1 MANIPFTKLE
11 IPNGAD
17 SYVFDGITVDDLTE
31 LDLTQFPK
39 QAQIDEFNNRI
50 NDEYVKKTEL
60 DELDL
65 TKFPDKDQIN
75 AFNETVKTQ
84 DYVKRPELTK
94 LDLSQF
100 PDKTQIDAF
109 NENLKLEDYVKR
121 AELTPLDLSLFPSKD
136 EITVI
141 NTKIDNFNN
150 LEFVEF
156 DYDALMARLDNIV
169 ARIEAI
175 EAKVGI

>member
-17 SYVFDGITVDDLTE
+17 NYVFDGITVDDLTE
-31 LDLTQFPK
+31 LDLTHFPK
-39 QAQIDEFNNRI
+39 EAQIIELNNRI

-65 TKFPDKDQIN
+65 SKFPDKDQIN
-75 AFNETVKTQ
+75 AFNETIKTQ
-84 DYVKRPELTK
+84 DYVKRE
-94 LDLSQF
+94 
-100 PDKTQIDAF
+100 
-109 NENLKLEDYVKR
+109 
-121 AELTPLDLSLFPSKD
+121 ELTPLDLSQFPSKD
-136 EITVI
+136 EINVI

-150 LEFVEF
+150 LQFVEF
-156 DYDALMARLDNIV
+156 DYDGLMARLDNIV
-169 ARIEAI
+169 ARIAAI

>member
-17 SYVFDGITVDDLTE
+17 NYVFDGITVDDLTE
-31 LDLTQFPK
+31 LDLTRFPN
-39 QAQIDEFNNRI
+39 Q
-50 NDEYVKKTEL
+50 
-60 DELDL
+60 
-65 TKFPDKDQIN
+65 DQIN
-75 AFNETVKTQ
+75 AFNETIKTQ
-84 DYVKRPELTK
+84 DYVKRE
-94 LDLSQF
+94 
-100 PDKTQIDAF
+100 
-109 NENLKLEDYVKR
+109 
-121 AELTPLDLSLFPSKD
+121 ELTPLDLSLFPSKD

-150 LEFVEF
+150 LQFVEF
-156 DYDALMARLDNIV
+156 DYDGLMARLDDIV

>member
-17 SYVFDGITVDDLTE
+17 NYVFDGITVDDLTE
-31 LDLTQFPK
+31 LDLTQFPN
-39 QAQIDEFNNRI
+39 QAQITEFNNRI

-65 TKFPDKDQIN
+65 SKFPDKDQIN
-75 AFNETVKTQ
+75 AFNETIKTQ
-84 DYVKRPELTK
+84 DYVKRE
-94 LDLSQF
+94 
-100 PDKTQIDAF
+100 
-109 NENLKLEDYVKR
+109 
-121 AELTPLDLSLFPSKD
+121 ELTPLDLSLFPSKD
-136 EITVI
+136 EINVI

-150 LEFVEF
+150 LQFVEF

-169 ARIEAI
+169 ARIEAL

>member
-17 SYVFDGITVDDLTE
+17 NYVFDGITVDDLTE
-31 LDLTQFPK
+31 LDLTQFPNK
-39 QAQIDEFNNRI
+39 TQID
-50 NDEYVKKTEL
+50 
-60 DELDL
+60 
-65 TKFPDKDQIN
+65 
-75 AFNETVKTQ
+75 AFNENLKLE

-100 PDKTQIDAF
+100 PDKTQINEF
-109 NENLKLEDYVKR
+109 NENLKLADYVKR
-121 AELTPLDLSLFPSKD
+121 AELTELDF
-136 EITVI
+136 
-141 NTKIDNFNN
+141 
-150 LEFVEF
+150 
-156 DYDALMARLDNIV
+156 DALI

>member
-17 SYVFDGITVDDLTE
+17 NYVFDGITVDDLTE

-65 TKFPDKDQIN
+65 SKFPDKDQIN
-75 AFNETVKTQ
+75 EFNETVKTQ
-84 DYVKRPELTK
+84 
-94 LDLSQF
+94 
-100 PDKTQIDAF
+100 
-109 NENLKLEDYVKR
+109 DYVKR
-121 AELTPLDLSLFPSKD
+121 AELTPLDLSKFPSKD

>member
-17 SYVFDGITVDDLTE
+17 NYVFDGITVDDLTE

-39 QAQIDEFNNRI
+39 EAQIIEFNNRI

-65 TKFPDKDQIN
+65 SKFPDKTQIN
-75 AFNETVKTQ
+75 EFNENLKLA
-84 DYVKRPELTK
+84 DYVKRVELTE

-100 PDKTQIDAF
+100 P
-109 NENLKLEDYVKR
+109 
-121 AELTPLDLSLFPSKD
+121 SKD
-136 EITVI
+136 EINVV

-156 DYDALMARLDNIV
+156 DYDALMVRLDDIV

-175 EAKVGI
+175 EAKVGV

>member
-17 SYVFDGITVDDLTE
+17 NYVFDGITVDDLTE
-31 LDLTQFPK
+31 LDLTQFPN
-39 QAQIDEFNNRI
+39 QAQITEFNNRI

-65 TKFPDKDQIN
+65 SK
-75 AFNETVKTQ
+75 
-84 DYVKRPELTK
+84 
-94 LDLSQF
+94 F

-109 NENLKLEDYVKR
+109 NETIKTQDYVKR
-121 AELTPLDLSLFPSKD
+121 AELTPLDLSQFPSKD

-156 DYDALMARLDNIV
+156 DYDALMARLDAIV
-169 ARIEAI
+169 ARIEAL
-175 EAKVGI
+175 ETKVGI

>member
-17 SYVFDGITVDDLTE
+17 NYVFDGITVDDLTE
-31 LDLTQFPK
+31 LDLTQFPN
-39 QAQIDEFNNRI
+39 QDQINEFNNRI

-65 TKFPDKDQIN
+65 S
-75 AFNETVKTQ
+75 A
-84 DYVKRPELTK
+84 
-94 LDLSQF
+94 F
-100 PDKTQIDAF
+100 PDKTQINEF
-109 NENLKLEDYVKR
+109 NENLKLADYVKR
-121 AELTPLDLSLFPSKD
+121 VELTELDLSQFPSKD

-156 DYDALMARLDNIV
+156 DYDALMTRLDNIV
-169 ARIEAI
+169 ARIEAL

>member
-17 SYVFDGITVDDLTE
+17 NYVFDGVSVDDLTE
-31 LDLTQFPK
+31 LDLTRFPN
-39 QAQIDEFNNRI
+39 Q
-50 NDEYVKKTEL
+50 
-60 DELDL
+60 
-65 TKFPDKDQIN
+65 
-75 AFNETVKTQ
+75 
-84 DYVKRPELTK
+84 
-94 LDLSQF
+94 S
-100 PDKTQIDAF
+100 QIDAF

-141 NTKIDNFNN
+141 NTKIDDFNK
-150 LEFVEF
+150 LQFVEF

-169 ARIEAI
+169 ARIEAL
-175 EAKVGI
+175 EARVGI

>member
-17 SYVFDGITVDDLTE
+17 NYVFDGITVDDLTE
-31 LDLTQFPK
+31 LDLTQFPN
-39 QAQIDEFNNRI
+39 QTQIDE
-50 NDEYVKKTEL
+50 
-60 DELDL
+60 
-65 TKFPDKDQIN
+65 
-75 AFNETVKTQ
+75 
-84 DYVKRPELTK
+84 
-94 LDLSQF
+94 
-100 PDKTQIDAF
+100 F

-136 EITVI
+136 EINVI

>member
-17 SYVFDGITVDDLTE
+17 NYVFDGITVDDLTE
-31 LDLTQFPK
+31 LDLTQFPN
-39 QAQIDEFNNRI
+39 QDQINEFNNRI

-60 DELDL
+60 
-65 TKFPDKDQIN
+65 
-75 AFNETVKTQ
+75 
-84 DYVKRPELTK
+84 TK
-94 LDLSQF
+94 LDLS
-100 PDKTQIDAF
+100 K
-109 NENLKLEDYVKR
+109 
-121 AELTPLDLSLFPSKD
+121 FPSKD

-156 DYDALMARLDNIV
+156 DYDALMTRLDNIV

>member
-17 SYVFDGITVDDLTE
+17 NYVFDGITVDDLTE
-31 LDLTQFPK
+31 LDLTQFPN
-39 QAQIDEFNNRI
+39 QDQINEFNNRI

-65 TKFPDKDQIN
+65 SKFPDKDQIN

-84 DYVKRPELTK
+84 DYVKRVELTK

-100 PDKTQIDAF
+100 PDKTQINEF

-121 AELTPLDLSLFPSKD
+121 VELTELDLSKFPSKD

>member
-17 SYVFDGITVDDLTE
+17 NYVFDGITVDDLTE
-31 LDLTQFPK
+31 LDLTQFPN
-39 QAQIDEFNNRI
+39 Q
-50 NDEYVKKTEL
+50 
-60 DELDL
+60 
-65 TKFPDKDQIN
+65 DQIN
-75 AFNETVKTQ
+75 EFNETVKTQ
-84 DYVKRPELTK
+84 
-94 LDLSQF
+94 
-100 PDKTQIDAF
+100 
-109 NENLKLEDYVKR
+109 DYVKR
-121 AELTPLDLSLFPSKD
+121 AELTPLDLSKFPSKD

>member
-17 SYVFDGITVDDLTE
+17 NYVFDGITVDDLTE

-60 DELDL
+60 
-65 TKFPDKDQIN
+65 
-75 AFNETVKTQ
+75 
-84 DYVKRPELTK
+84 TK
-94 LDLSQF
+94 LDLS
-100 PDKTQIDAF
+100 K
-109 NENLKLEDYVKR
+109 
-121 AELTPLDLSLFPSKD
+121 FPSKD

>member
-17 SYVFDGITVDDLTE
+17 NYVFDGITVDDLTE
-31 LDLTQFPK
+31 LDLTQFPN
-39 QAQIDEFNNRI
+39 Q
-50 NDEYVKKTEL
+50 T
-60 DELDL
+60 
-65 TKFPDKDQIN
+65 QIN
-75 AFNETVKTQ
+75 E
-84 DYVKRPELTK
+84 
-94 LDLSQF
+94 
-100 PDKTQIDAF
+100 F
-109 NENLKLEDYVKR
+109 NENLKLADYVKR
-121 AELTPLDLSLFPSKD
+121 DELTPLDLDKFPSKD
-136 EITVI
+136 EINVI

-175 EAKVGI
+175 EARVGIEDG

>member
-17 SYVFDGITVDDLTE
+17 NYVFDGITVDDLTE
-31 LDLTQFPK
+31 LDLTQFPN
-39 QAQIDEFNNRI
+39 Q
-50 NDEYVKKTEL
+50 T
-60 DELDL
+60 
-65 TKFPDKDQIN
+65 QIN
-75 AFNETVKTQ
+75 EFNETIKTQ
-84 DYVKRPELTK
+84 DYVKR
-94 LDLSQF
+94 D
-100 PDKTQIDAF
+100 
-109 NENLKLEDYVKR
+109 
-121 AELTPLDLSLFPSKD
+121 ELTPLDLSQFPSKD

-150 LEFVEF
+150 LELVEF
-156 DYDALMARLDNIV
+156 DYDGLMARLADIV

>member
-17 SYVFDGITVDDLTE
+17 NYVFDGITVDDLTE
-31 LDLTQFPK
+31 LDLTQFPN
-39 QAQIDEFNNRI
+39 QDQINEFNNRI

-65 TKFPDKDQIN
+65 SK
-75 AFNETVKTQ
+75 
-84 DYVKRPELTK
+84 
-94 LDLSQF
+94 F
-100 PDKTQIDAF
+100 PDKTQINEF
-109 NENLKLEDYVKR
+109 NENLRLADYVKR
-121 AELTPLDLSLFPSKD
+121 EELTPLDLDKFPSKD

-156 DYDALMARLDNIV
+156 DYDGLMARLDNIV

>member
-17 SYVFDGITVDDLTE
+17 NYVFDGITVDDLTE
-31 LDLTQFPK
+31 LDLTQFPN
-39 QAQIDEFNNRI
+39 QTQIDEFNNRI

-65 TKFPDKDQIN
+65 T
-75 AFNETVKTQ
+75 
-84 DYVKRPELTK
+84 
-94 LDLSQF
+94 QF

>member
-17 SYVFDGITVDDLTE
+17 NYVFDGITVDDLTE
-31 LDLTQFPK
+31 LDLTRFPN
-39 QAQIDEFNNRI
+39 QDQINEFNN
-50 NDEYVKKTEL
+50 NLKLE
-60 DELDL
+60 
-65 TKFPDKDQIN
+65 
-75 AFNETVKTQ
+75 

-100 PDKTQIDAF
+100 PDTTQIDEF
-109 NENLKLEDYVKR
+109 NNNLKLADYVKR
-121 AELTPLDLSLFPSKD
+121 VELTELDLSQFPSKD

-141 NTKIDNFNN
+141 NTKIDNFNS

-169 ARIEAI
+169 ARITAI

>member
-17 SYVFDGITVDDLTE
+17 NYVFDGITVDDLTE

-39 QAQIDEFNNRI
+39 QAQIDEFN
-50 NDEYVKKTEL
+50 
-60 DELDL
+60 
-65 TKFPDKDQIN
+65 
-75 AFNETVKTQ
+75 ETIKTQ

-100 PDKTQIDAF
+100 PDKTQIDTF
-109 NENLKLEDYVKR
+109 NETIKTQDYVKR

-141 NTKIDNFNN
+141 STKIDNFNN

>member
-17 SYVFDGITVDDLTE
+17 NYVFDGITVDDLTE
-31 LDLTQFPK
+31 LDLTQFPN
-39 QAQIDEFNNRI
+39 QSQIDEFNNRI

-65 TKFPDKDQIN
+65 TKFPDK
-75 AFNETVKTQ
+75 
-84 DYVKRPELTK
+84 
-94 LDLSQF
+94 
-100 PDKTQIDAF
+100 TQIDAF
-109 NENLKLEDYVKR
+109 NENLRLADYVKR
-121 AELTPLDLSLFPSKD
+121 DELTPLDLDKFPSKD
-136 EITVI
+136 EINVV

-156 DYDALMARLDNIV
+156 DYDALMARLDDIV

>member
-17 SYVFDGITVDDLTE
+17 NYVFDGITVDDLTE
-31 LDLTQFPK
+31 LDLTQ
-39 QAQIDEFNNRI
+39 
-50 NDEYVKKTEL
+50 
-60 DELDL
+60 
-65 TKFPDKDQIN
+65 
-75 AFNETVKTQ
+75 
-84 DYVKRPELTK
+84 
-94 LDLSQF
+94 
-100 PDKTQIDAF
+100 
-109 NENLKLEDYVKR
+109 
-121 AELTPLDLSLFPSKD
+121 FPSKD

-156 DYDALMARLDNIV
+156 DYDGLMARLADIV

>member
-17 SYVFDGITVDDLTE
+17 NYVFDGITVDDLTE
-31 LDLTQFPK
+31 LDLTQFPN
-39 QAQIDEFNNRI
+39 QAQITEFNNRI

-84 DYVKRPELTK
+84 DYVKRAELTK
-94 LDLSQF
+94 LDLSQ
-100 PDKTQIDAF
+100 
-109 NENLKLEDYVKR
+109 
-121 AELTPLDLSLFPSKD
+121 FPSKD

-150 LEFVEF
+150 LQFVEF
-156 DYDALMARLDNIV
+156 DYDGLMARLDDIV

>member
-17 SYVFDGITVDDLTE
+17 NYVFDGITVDDLTE
-31 LDLTQFPK
+31 LDLTQFPN
-39 QAQIDEFNNRI
+39 QSQINEFNNRI

-65 TKFPDKDQIN
+65 SK
-75 AFNETVKTQ
+75 
-84 DYVKRPELTK
+84 
-94 LDLSQF
+94 F

-109 NENLKLEDYVKR
+109 NETIRTQDYVKR
-121 AELTPLDLSLFPSKD
+121 EELTPLDLSLFPSKD

-156 DYDALMARLDNIV
+156 DYDGLMARLADIV

>member
-17 SYVFDGITVDDLTE
+17 NYVFDGITVDDLTE
-31 LDLTQFPK
+31 LDLTQFPN
-39 QAQIDEFNNRI
+39 QTQIDE
-50 NDEYVKKTEL
+50 
-60 DELDL
+60 
-65 TKFPDKDQIN
+65 
-75 AFNETVKTQ
+75 
-84 DYVKRPELTK
+84 
-94 LDLSQF
+94 
-100 PDKTQIDAF
+100 F

-136 EITVI
+136 EINVI

-156 DYDALMARLDNIV
+156 DYDGLMARLDNIV

>member
-17 SYVFDGITVDDLTE
+17 NYVFDGITVDDLTE

-39 QAQIDEFNNRI
+39 EAQIIEFNNRI

-65 TKFPDKDQIN
+65 S
-75 AFNETVKTQ
+75 A
-84 DYVKRPELTK
+84 
-94 LDLSQF
+94 F
-100 PDKTQIDAF
+100 PDKTQINEF
-109 NENLKLEDYVKR
+109 NENLKLADYVKR
-121 AELTPLDLSLFPSKD
+121 DELTPLDLSKFPSKD

>member
-17 SYVFDGITVDDLTE
+17 NYVFDGITVDDLTE
-31 LDLTQFPK
+31 LDLTQFPN
-39 QAQIDEFNNRI
+39 QDQINEFNNRI

-65 TKFPDKDQIN
+65 SK
-75 AFNETVKTQ
+75 
-84 DYVKRPELTK
+84 
-94 LDLSQF
+94 F

-121 AELTPLDLSLFPSKD
+121 AELTPLDLSQFPSKD

-156 DYDALMARLDNIV
+156 DYDGLMARLDNIV

>member
-17 SYVFDGITVDDLTE
+17 NYVFDGITVDDLTE
-31 LDLTQFPK
+31 LDLTQFPN
-39 QAQIDEFNNRI
+39 QDQINEFNNRI

-65 TKFPDKDQIN
+65 SKFPDKTQIDT
-75 AFNETVKTQ
+75 FNETIKTQ
-84 DYVKRPELTK
+84 DYVKRE
-94 LDLSQF
+94 
-100 PDKTQIDAF
+100 
-109 NENLKLEDYVKR
+109 
-121 AELTPLDLSLFPSKD
+121 ELTPLDLSQFPSKD

>member
-17 SYVFDGITVDDLTE
+17 NYVFDGITVDDLTE
-31 LDLTQFPK
+31 LDLTQFPN
-39 QAQIDEFNNRI
+39 QSQIDEFNNRI

-60 DELDL
+60 
-65 TKFPDKDQIN
+65 
-75 AFNETVKTQ
+75 
-84 DYVKRPELTK
+84 TK
-94 LDLSQF
+94 LDLTQF
-100 PDKTQIDAF
+100 PDQGQINEF
-109 NENLKLEDYVKR
+109 NENLKLADYVKR
-121 AELTPLDLSLFPSKD
+121 AELTPLDLSQFPSKD

-156 DYDALMARLDNIV
+156 DYDGLMARLDNIV

>member
-17 SYVFDGITVDDLTE
+17 NYVFDGITVDDLTE

-39 QAQIDEFNNRI
+39 EAQIIEFNNRI

-65 TKFPDKDQIN
+65 SKFPDKTQID

-84 DYVKRPELTK
+84 DYVKRDELTE
-94 LDLSQF
+94 LDLS
-100 PDKTQIDAF
+100 K
-109 NENLKLEDYVKR
+109 
-121 AELTPLDLSLFPSKD
+121 FPSKD

-156 DYDALMARLDNIV
+156 DYDALMTRLDNIV

>member
-17 SYVFDGITVDDLTE
+17 NYVFDGITVDDLTE

-39 QAQIDEFNNRI
+39 EAQIIEFNNRI

-65 TKFPDKDQIN
+65 S
-75 AFNETVKTQ
+75 A
-84 DYVKRPELTK
+84 
-94 LDLSQF
+94 F
-100 PDKTQIDAF
+100 PDKTQINEF
-109 NENLKLEDYVKR
+109 NENLKLADYVKR
-121 AELTPLDLSLFPSKD
+121 VELTELDLSQFPSKD

>member
-17 SYVFDGITVDDLTE
+17 NYVFDGITVDDLTE

-39 QAQIDEFNNRI
+39 QTQIDE
-50 NDEYVKKTEL
+50 
-60 DELDL
+60 
-65 TKFPDKDQIN
+65 
-75 AFNETVKTQ
+75 
-84 DYVKRPELTK
+84 
-94 LDLSQF
+94 
-100 PDKTQIDAF
+100 F
-109 NENLKLEDYVKR
+109 NENLKLEDYVKK

-156 DYDALMARLDNIV
+156 DYDGLMTRLGDIV

>member
-17 SYVFDGITVDDLTE
+17 NYVFDGITVDDLTE
-31 LDLTQFPK
+31 LDLTQFPN
-39 QAQIDEFNNRI
+39 QSQINEFNNRI

-60 DELDL
+60 TE
-65 TKFPDKDQIN
+65 
-75 AFNETVKTQ
+75 
-84 DYVKRPELTK
+84 

-100 PDKTQIDAF
+100 P
-109 NENLKLEDYVKR
+109 
-121 AELTPLDLSLFPSKD
+121 SKD
-136 EITVI
+136 EISVI

>member
-17 SYVFDGITVDDLTE
+17 NYVFDGVSVDDLTE
-31 LDLTQFPK
+31 LDLTQFP
-39 QAQIDEFNNRI
+39 N
-50 NDEYVKKTEL
+50 
-60 DELDL
+60 
-65 TKFPDKDQIN
+65 KDQID
-75 AFNETVKTQ
+75 T
-84 DYVKRPELTK
+84 
-94 LDLSQF
+94 
-100 PDKTQIDAF
+100 F

-150 LEFVEF
+150 LQFVEF

>member
-17 SYVFDGITVDDLTE
+17 NYIFDGITVDDLTE

-39 QAQIDEFNNRI
+39 QAQID
-50 NDEYVKKTEL
+50 T
-60 DELDL
+60 
-65 TKFPDKDQIN
+65 
-75 AFNETVKTQ
+75 FNETIKTQ
-84 DYVKRPELTK
+84 
-94 LDLSQF
+94 
-100 PDKTQIDAF
+100 
-109 NENLKLEDYVKR
+109 DYVKR
-121 AELTPLDLSLFPSKD
+121 AELTKLDLSLFPSKD
-136 EITVI
+136 EINVI
-141 NTKIDNFNN
+141 NTKIDSFNN

-156 DYDALMARLDNIV
+156 DYDGLMARLDNIV

>member
-17 SYVFDGITVDDLTE
+17 NYVFDGITVDDLTE
-31 LDLTQFPK
+31 LDLTQFPN
-39 QAQIDEFNNRI
+39 QDQINEFNNRI

-65 TKFPDKDQIN
+65 SQFPDKTQID

-84 DYVKRPELTK
+84 DYVKRVELTK

-100 PDKTQIDAF
+100 PDKTQINEF
-109 NENLKLEDYVKR
+109 NENLKLADYVKR
-121 AELTPLDLSLFPSKD
+121 VELTELDLSQFPSKD
-136 EITVI
+136 EINVV

-156 DYDALMARLDNIV
+156 DYDALMARLADIV

>member
-17 SYVFDGITVDDLTE
+17 NYVFDGITVDDLTE
-31 LDLTQFPK
+31 LDLTQFPN
-39 QAQIDEFNNRI
+39 QSQIDEFNNRI

-65 TKFPDKDQIN
+65 S
-75 AFNETVKTQ
+75 A
-84 DYVKRPELTK
+84 
-94 LDLSQF
+94 F
-100 PDKTQIDAF
+100 PDKTQINEF
-109 NENLKLEDYVKR
+109 NENLRLADYVKR
-121 AELTPLDLSLFPSKD
+121 DELTPLDLSKFPSKD